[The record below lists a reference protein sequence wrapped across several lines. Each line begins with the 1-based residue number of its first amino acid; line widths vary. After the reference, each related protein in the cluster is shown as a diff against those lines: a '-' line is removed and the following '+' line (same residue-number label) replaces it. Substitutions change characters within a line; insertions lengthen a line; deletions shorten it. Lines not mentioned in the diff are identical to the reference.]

1 MVRTCPCHGHG
12 RGSTPRRIV
21 LISKHFVAESK
32 NPNYNI
38 DMNIFV
44 TDPCPIQSALNL
56 PDKHIVKMPLETC
69 QMLAIIYSDWY
80 YGIGKLHK
88 KDGTP
93 YRTAHGA
100 FRKHPC
106 TIWAAENQYNLA
118 WLIAHGYAL
127 CAEYHSRYD
136 KVHTCYSAIC
146 EAADIYDRTF
156 DEKCGDAYHKV
167 TDFTRAMPDHIK
179 FDTTIDTITAY
190 KQYLNT
196 KPWLATNYLRIPS
209 RKPSFI
215 ITTMTTTP
223 NKSDLPVYD
232 FSTTPEQRANEQA
245 AIDQAIKDAEAAMK
259 APAASRKQDAPA
271 VAKMKA
277 KKLVPAKAKGSK
289 SGRVVGISADENKM
303 LQSLLQTVQN
313 DSNYATISSSEAFSK
328 LQARYNK
335 N

>member
-1 MVRTCPCHGHG
+1 
-12 RGSTPRRIV
+12 
-21 LISKHFVAESK
+21 
-32 NPNYNI
+32 
-38 DMNIFV
+38 MNIFV
-44 TDPCPIQSALNL
+44 TDYCPIQSARNL

-80 YGIGKLHK
+80 YGVGKLYK

-106 TIWAAENQYNLA
+106 TMWAAGNEYNLA
-118 WLIAHGYAL
+118 WLIRHGYAL
-127 CAEYHSRYD
+127 CHEYNLRYG
-136 KVHTCYSAIC
+136 KVHTCLDVIEQAERI
-146 EAADIYDRTF
+146 
-156 DEKCGDAYHKV
+156 YHKSFDNLMLSDASRKV
-167 TDFTRAMPDHIK
+167 TEFTRAMPEYIK
-179 FDTTIDTITAY
+179 FNTTIDTIEAY
-190 KQYLNT
+190 KVYLNT

-245 AIDQAIKDAEAAMK
+245 AIDKAIKDAEAAMK
-259 APAASRKQDAPA
+259 APAAKKQPAPA
-271 VAKMKA
+271 VKA
-277 KKLVPAKAKGSK
+277 ISKKLVPAKKAAKGSK
-289 SGRVVGISADENKM
+289 SGRVVGISADENKF
-303 LQSLLQTVQN
+303 LYELLQAIKADN
-313 DSNYATISSSEAFSK
+313 NYATMLSESQAAYDK
-328 LQARYNK
+328 LINRYNK

>member
-12 RGSTPRRIV
+12 WGSTPHRIV
-21 LISKHFVAESK
+21 LISKHFVDRIK

-44 TDPCPIQSALNL
+44 TDHCPIQSARNL

-80 YGIGKLHK
+80 YGVGKLYK
-88 KDGTP
+88 LNGQP
-93 YRTAHGA
+93 YATARGA
-100 FRKHPC
+100 FRNHPC
-106 TIWAAENQYNLA
+106 TQWAAANQYNLA
-118 WLIAHGYAL
+118 WLIKHGLAL
-127 CAEYHSRYD
+127 CDEYYARYG
-136 KVHTCYSAIC
+136 KVHTCLDVIHQAVR
-146 EAADIYDRTF
+146 IYNACF
-156 DEKCGDAYHKV
+156 DECVTDAANKV
-167 TDFTRAMPDHIK
+167 TDFTRAMPEDIK
-179 FDTTIDTITAY
+179 FDDTIDTITAY
-190 KQYLNT
+190 KRYLNT

-245 AIDQAIKDAEAAMK
+245 AIDKAIKDAEAAMK
-259 APAASRKQDAPA
+259 APAASKKQDAPA

-289 SGRVVGISADENKM
+289 SGRVVGISADENVFLK
-303 LQSLLQTVQN
+303 QLLLDIAN
-313 DSNYATISSSEAFSK
+313 NSSYNKDEAYSK
-328 LQARYNK
+328 LIARYNIK

>member
-1 MVRTCPCHGHG
+1 
-12 RGSTPRRIV
+12 
-21 LISKHFVAESK
+21 
-32 NPNYNI
+32 
-38 DMNIFV
+38 MNIFV
-44 TDPCPIQSALNL
+44 TDTSPIQSASNL

-80 YGIGKLHK
+80 YGVGKLYK
-88 KDGTP
+88 QDGTA

-100 FRKHPC
+100 FRSHPC
-106 TIWAAENQYNLA
+106 TIWAAANQYNLS
-118 WLIAHGYAL
+118 WLIVHGFAL
-127 CAEYHSRYD
+127 CTEYTERYG
-136 KVHTCYSAIC
+136 KVHTCYDVLLQ
-146 EAADIYDRTF
+146 AADIYNKCF
-156 DEKCGDAYHKV
+156 DESWSTAYHKV
-167 TDFTRAMPDHIK
+167 TEFTRAMPEDIK
-179 FDTTIDTITAY
+179 YDTTIDTIEAY
-190 KQYLNT
+190 KRYLNT

-245 AIDQAIKDAEAAMK
+245 AIDKAIKDAEAAMK
-259 APAASRKQDAPA
+259 APAAKRQDAPA

-289 SGRVVGISADENKM
+289 SGRVVGISADENKF
-303 LQSLLQTVQN
+303 LQQLLLDIIADHSYDEFIEKN
-313 DSNYATISSSEAFSK
+313 KAAYDK
-328 LQARYNK
+328 LVSRYNK

>member
-1 MVRTCPCHGHG
+1 
-12 RGSTPRRIV
+12 
-21 LISKHFVAESK
+21 
-32 NPNYNI
+32 
-38 DMNIFV
+38 MNIFV
-44 TDPCPIQSALNL
+44 TDPCPIQSARNL

-80 YGIGKLHK
+80 YGVGKLYK

-93 YRTAHGA
+93 YRTQHGA

-106 TIWAAENQYNLA
+106 TMWAAATPYNLA
-118 WLIAHGYAL
+118 WLIRHGYAL
-127 CAEYHSRYD
+127 CHEYNLRYG
-136 KVHTCYSAIC
+136 KVHTCLDVIEQAERI
-146 EAADIYDRTF
+146 
-156 DEKCGDAYHKV
+156 YHKSFDNLMLSDASRKV
-167 TDFTRAMPDHIK
+167 GIFTRAMPEYLKYD
-179 FDTTIDTITAY
+179 DTIDTITAY
-190 KQYLNT
+190 KRYLNT

-215 ITTMTTTP
+215 ITPMTTTP

-245 AIDQAIKDAEAAMK
+245 AIDKAIKDAEAAMK
-259 APAASRKQDAPA
+259 APAAKRQDAPA

-289 SGRVVGISADENKM
+289 SGRVVGISANENIFLKQLLLDIANNTQYNKDEAYNK
-303 LQSLLQTVQN
+303 L
-313 DSNYATISSSEAFSK
+313 I
-328 LQARYNK
+328 ARYNIK